1 MREIFHGLF
10 GVLDIGMMSS
20 MKTKQTQSDFK
31 GFGDYIELFKAGTHK
46 DSAGR
51 TQTWTTDDLDQMVA
65 NHNEASAA
73 PIVIGHPKD
82 DASSFAYGWTDS
94 VKRVGDTL
102 LGKFKQV
109 DQTFEQWVK
118 DGKLKNRSI
127 RILKG
132 DNGYRLG
139 HVGWLGATPPAVA
152 GLKPVDFASGDE
164 VFDFSGEW
172 RSTGIMARMLRNMRE
187 FLIGQYGQEK
197 ADLVMPNWE
206 LDELTR
212 LSEQQFQD
220 EQAEQD
226 DPGIPSSFSTQQQDH
241 AMSITQA
248 ELDAEKRRTDEARQ
262 QAADFAA
269 QNKTLEQQLADERT
283 ARKRINFQAVVDE
296 HKKRG
301 VAPAV
306 LEGAVDFMLQLND
319 GDGGVFEFSVG
330 ADNAKKSL
338 SQVDFVKNLLAALP
352 VAVKPGP
359 VDFSGDP
366 NAADAAD
373 FAAPSGLAVD
383 QDALKMHTQVLAYQ
397 AEHKCDYSTAVKA
410 VVK

>member
-1 MREIFHGLF
+1 
-10 GVLDIGMMSS
+10 
-20 MKTKQTQSDFK
+20 MKTKHTQSDFK
-31 GFGDYIELFKAGTHK
+31 GFGDFIELFKAGTQT

-51 TQTWTTDDLDQMVA
+51 THTWTTGDLDQMVA
-65 NHNEASAA
+65 NHSAATAA

-94 VKRVGDTL
+94 LKRVGDTL
-102 LGKFKQV
+102 FGKFNQV
-109 DQTFEQWVK
+109 DQAFEQLVK

-132 DNGYRLG
+132 DSGYRLG

-152 GLKPVDFASGDE
+152 GLKPVEFAGGDE

-187 FLIGQYGQEK
+187 FLIVQFGQEK
-197 ADLVMPNWE
+197 ADTVLTNWDI
-206 LDELTR
+206 DELNR
-212 LSEQQFQD
+212 LSEQQYQD
-220 EQAEQD
+220 EQSEQI
-226 DPGIPSSFSTQQQDH
+226 DPGMPASFSTQQQDH
-241 AMSITQA
+241 AMTITQA
-248 ELDAEKRRTDEARQ
+248 ELDAEKKRADAAAQ

-269 QNKTLEQQLADERT
+269 QTKTLEQQLEAERNE
-283 ARKRINFQAVVDE
+283 RKRINYQSIIDG
-296 HKKRG
+296 HKQRG

-306 LEGAVDFMLQLND
+306 LEGAVDFMLQLDD
-319 GDGGVFEFSVG
+319 GDSGVFEFSVG
-330 ADNAKKSL
+330 TDNAKKSL
-338 SQVDFVKNLLAALP
+338 NQVEFVKNLLAALP

-359 VDFSGDP
+359 VDFSGDL

-383 QDALKMHTQVLAYQ
+383 QEALKQHAQVLAYQ

-410 VVK
+410 VIK